1 MGAAEATATQREA
14 LWRSGYRPV
23 PVYNID
29 ARVNSPGKQPKG
41 FAWQREAL
49 LDPPG
54 CVARPPDGDALNTGV
69 MANGY
74 RVVDLDVDD
83 EAVSDQLMR
92 LSLSL
97 LGHAPMRFRE
107 NSGRRL
113 LVYRAAHGEPG
124 KRSIKGALGKVEVLG
139 KGQQFVAYG
148 KHPSGADLCW
158 DRPLEDWPA
167 ADLQPVS
174 EDQIGEFL
182 ARAAEL
188 IGSAEHARDVVPFR
202 LGEYTANSPTGLGE
216 IDHLLSFVPPDSPYE
231 EWVSTLMAVHA
242 ATGGSSDGLE
252 IADNWSRRG
261 SKYKPGEVAKKWGSF
276 RSTGITGA
284 TLAELARQ
292 HGADLSAI
300 RIAHMPEDPEWKAMV
315 EHGRQVARTI
325 KAPRAVGSLPVRYL
339 TEAEDGTLIDD
350 DGVIV
355 EDQDPFPQVTSLPS
369 VDYPPG
375 LVGDIARWI
384 VSTAPK
390 PQPALSITAAL
401 TIVGCVAGRQ
411 FRGPTGAG
419 TALYA
424 LGLAPTAQGKDTP
437 LKQIGRIMNAAAL
450 GHHLGP
456 DEFMSF
462 SAVVNLMI
470 KRSLVLAP
478 MDEFGDFMRRVFD
491 RKGSIHARAIP
502 KILRTLWG
510 ANFDSVG
517 TAEWADRESVR
528 LPAPHLSLFGAS
540 THEQFYTALE
550 NGAVADGTLNR
561 FLIVEGERRP
571 MRVKPAMPR
580 DVVPQTIV
588 DRLKEIYGAT
598 GTMHASRRNDV
609 HFDPT
614 MAETAIIDL
623 RWGDGAERAWARYSE
638 EVERLMLDDPAQAD
652 LRGRS
657 AEMAIRIATIV
668 AIGRGSRTVDADDVE
683 YGMTMAHRSAET
695 MIAGAADFM
704 AENEQEANWQ
714 KVVRMIRER
723 GGRLEYRAIY
733 RSMKHM
739 RSREMKELLM
749 HMVDSGVIDVEE
761 VKRDDGGHPKR
772 WYRTGN

>member
-1 MGAAEATATQREA
+1 MGAAEDIVSQREA
-14 LWRSGYRPV
+14 LWRSGYRPLA
-23 PVYNID
+23 VYNID

-49 LDPPG
+49 LNPPG
-54 CVARPPDGDALNTGV
+54 CVSRAPDGDAMNTGV

-74 RVVDLDVDD
+74 RVIDLDIDD
-83 EAVSDQLMR
+83 REASAQLADLASSM
-92 LSLSL
+92 
-97 LGHAPMRFRE
+97 LGRAPTRYRE

-113 LVYRAAHGEPG
+113 MVYRAAQGEPG
-124 KRSIKGALGKVEVLG
+124 KRSIKGAIGKVEVLG

-148 KHPSGADLCW
+148 KHPSGVDLMW
-158 DRPLEDWPA
+158 DRALEEWPA
-167 ADLQPVS
+167 DDLTIVT
-174 EDQIGEFL
+174 EDQVGAFL
-182 ARAAEL
+182 AACADI
-188 IGSAEHARDVVPFR
+188 IGSADHARDVIPLR
-202 LGEYTANSPTGLGE
+202 MSEYTANSPTGLAE
-216 IDHLLSFVPPDSPYE
+216 IDHLLSAIPADSPYD
-231 EWVSTLMAVHA
+231 EWVTALMAVHA
-242 ATGGSSDGLE
+242 ATGGSADGLS
-252 IADNWSRRG
+252 IADNWSRMG
-261 SKYKPGEVAKKWGSF
+261 SKYKAGEVAKKWASF
-276 RSTGITGA
+276 KASGVTGA
-284 TLAELARQ
+284 SLAALARNY
-292 HGADLSAI
+292 GADLSAI
-300 RIAHMPEDPEWKAMV
+300 RIAHMPEDPEWEAMV
-315 EHGRQVARTI
+315 RHGREVARTI
-325 KAPRAVGSLPVRYL
+325 KAPRGVGEPLVRYL
-339 TEAEDGTLIDD
+339 TETADGTLVDE
-350 DGVIV
+350 DGVV
-355 EDQDPFPQVTSLPS
+355 VDDPEPRLPILPQ
-369 VDYPPG
+369 VDYPRG

-390 PQPALSITAAL
+390 PQPALSIVAAM

-437 LKQIGRIMNAAAL
+437 LKQIGRVMNAAAL

-462 SAVVNLMI
+462 SAVVNLMTR
-470 KRSLVLAP
+470 RSLILAP

-510 ANFDSVG
+510 ANFDNVG

-528 LPAPHLSLFGAS
+528 LAAPHLSLFGAS

-561 FLIVEGERRP
+561 FLIVEGDRRP
-571 MRVKPAMPR
+571 KRVKPEAAR
-580 DVVPQTIV
+580 EIVPAALIE
-588 DRLKEIYGAT
+588 RLKEIYNAS
-598 GTMHASRRNDV
+598 GTMSAARRNDV
-609 HFDPT
+609 HFDPVT
-614 MAETAIIDL
+614 SSGSIVDM
-623 RWGDGAERAWARYSE
+623 RWGEGAERAWVAYSHD
-638 EVERLMLDDPAQAD
+638 VETLMSDKPAEAD

-668 AIGRGSRTVDADDVE
+668 AVGRGSSTVDVGDVK
-683 YGMTMAHRSAET
+683 YGIAMAHRSAET

-714 KVVRMIRER
+714 KIVRMIREK
-723 GGRLEYRAIY
+723 GGRLEYRTIY

-749 HMVDSGVIDVEE
+749 HMVDSGVIDVDE
-761 VKRDDGGHPKR
+761 VKREDGRGHPQR
-772 WYRTGN
+772 FYRTGN

>member
-1 MGAAEATATQREA
+1 MGAAEAIATQREA
-14 LWRSGYRPV
+14 LWKSGYRPV

-83 EAVSDQLMR
+83 GAVSDQLMR

-97 LGHAPMRFRE
+97 LGQAPMRFRE

-158 DRPLEDWPA
+158 ERPLEDWPA
-167 ADLQPVS
+167 EDLQPVS

-325 KAPRAVGSLPVRYL
+325 KAPRAGQIRHYV
-339 TEAEDGTLIDD
+339 EDD
-350 DGVIV
+350 DGNVFDEDGNAAPEEVAEVERQRRVAARSDLEWFDDVRPVVEVPYIVKGLLDHGSMSVVYGPSNSGKTFFALDLVFNIAIGNQWRDRRVHGGSVLYLAAEGGNGIANRIAGLRSVFGSVDVPLALRRAGLDLLKPTADLNYVITLAEEVARREPLAVIV
-355 EDQDPFPQVTSLPS
+355 IDTLSRVIAGGDENAASDMTAFIKNIDVIRQKTGAHIMIVHHTGKDAAKGARGHSSLRAATDTEIELSVDDFENRVAKVTKQRDYEGGEEFVFGLKSVFLGIDQDGDNVTTCVIEPIEK
-369 VDYPPG
+369 VTTGGEDAPPIEVCRAMLKEIDAG
-375 LVGDIARWI
+375 WTSNNPL
-384 VSTAPK
+384 STAPQSK
-390 PQPALSITAAL
+390 HSGRYAA
-401 TIVGCVAGRQ
+401 R
-411 FRGPTGAG
+411 
-419 TALYA
+419 Y
-424 LGLAPTAQGKDTP
+424 LATTFKLPQGKVQKLLEGWIDGE
-437 LKQIGRIMNAAAL
+437 II
-450 GHHLGP
+450 
-456 DEFMSF
+456 
-462 SAVVNLMI
+462 VV
-470 KRSLVLAP
+470 
-478 MDEFGDFMRRVFD
+478 D
-491 RKGSIHARAIP
+491 
-502 KILRTLWG
+502 
-510 ANFDSVG
+510 
-517 TAEWADRESVR
+517 
-528 LPAPHLSLFGAS
+528 
-540 THEQFYTALE
+540 
-550 NGAVADGTLNR
+550 
-561 FLIVEGERRP
+561 
-571 MRVKPAMPR
+571 
-580 DVVPQTIV
+580 
-588 DRLKEIYGAT
+588 
-598 GTMHASRRNDV
+598 
-609 HFDPT
+609 
-614 MAETAIIDL
+614 
-623 RWGDGAERAWARYSE
+623 
-638 EVERLMLDDPAQAD
+638 
-652 LRGRS
+652 
-657 AEMAIRIATIV
+657 
-668 AIGRGSRTVDADDVE
+668 
-683 YGMTMAHRSAET
+683 
-695 MIAGAADFM
+695 
-704 AENEQEANWQ
+704 
-714 KVVRMIRER
+714 
-723 GGRLEYRAIY
+723 
-733 RSMKHM
+733 
-739 RSREMKELLM
+739 
-749 HMVDSGVIDVEE
+749 MVDFHSK
-761 VKRDDGGHPKR
+761 KRGLR
-772 WYRTGN
+772 VREWI